1 MPKMKTHKG
10 SAKRFSF
17 SGSGKVLRTVGWANK
32 KMLVRSY
39 RARHELGGMKVVAPG
54 DAKRVRRLLPYGVE

>member
-10 SAKRFSF
+10 SAKRFSI

-32 KMLVRSY
+32 KMLVRSF
-39 RARHELGGMKVVAPG
+39 RARHELGEMVPVAPG
-54 DAKRVRRLLPYGVE
+54 DAKRIHRLLPYG